1 MVYRKLGCFCKGL
14 RKRLRVTRRTNKQV
28 ALWSESRVN
37 WIDARSD
44 FQRRSSVERK
54 VGVSW
59 ASFFKGWS
67 VQCRAEGRDEAPSPW
82 NSELRWPLWERILCR
97 GNVFTNWSTTGPGE
111 GSQESEQVVSRARLP
126 TACEKNRFGWIC
138 DGGSSFLGFGPGIL
152 PALHPRAGKFTPSSW
167 TFLETNSY
175 VSLEIFE
182 FILSYIRHMIFS
194 CESLLLYRAFQKV
207 GDKYRQN
214 ERSLNKHGP

>member
-111 GSQESEQVVSRARLP
+111 GSQESEQVVSRARLVRKIVS
-126 TACEKNRFGWIC
+126 A
-138 DGGSSFLGFGPGIL
+138 GFAMAAPPSWDLVQEYFPRCILAPG
-152 PALHPRAGKFTPSSW
+152 
-167 TFLETNSY
+167 NSHRRPGH
-175 VSLEIFE
+175 S
-182 FILSYIRHMIFS
+182 
-194 CESLLLYRAFQKV
+194 
-207 GDKYRQN
+207 
-214 ERSLNKHGP
+214 